1 MTLTKISLI
10 AAVTV
15 CCQLSFAASPAFA
28 LYSTAECNQL
38 NWDNAQVHYKSLD
51 DGTGSST
58 ELAAA
63 LINYD
68 VKDHDGRTVSSGLG
82 TNVIINDAKLGS
94 EEEYTICLYA
104 LINGEVVTQTITKN
118 ASPKKIAVKLATEAQ
133 KLASN
138 FFQNCN
144 VAYTATRP
152 KFDDKSSTEEIVIKP
167 SDMYINVVLANGGAG
182 KDASI
187 HKVSKNNF
195 QPDYKDTENTIGK
208 IVKEKKATTVGFQ
221 PTLVFKGQTYTDLPK
236 YYDIT
241 NDLFSDAGIID
252 TNKKSSLADK

>member
-15 CCQLSFAASPAFA
+15 CCQLSFAAGPAFA
-28 LYSTAECNQL
+28 QYSNAECNQL

-51 DGTGSST
+51 DGSGYSA

-63 LINYD
+63 LISYD
-68 VKDHDGRTVSSGLG
+68 VKDHDGRTVSSGMG
-82 TNVIINDAKLGS
+82 TTVYINDGKLGS

-133 KLASN
+133 KLESN
-138 FFQNCN
+138 FLQNCN

-152 KFDDKSSTEEIVIKP
+152 KFEDKNSTEEIAIQP
-167 SDMYINVVLANGGAG
+167 TDTYINVVLANGGTDRDG
-182 KDASI
+182 SI
-187 HKVSKNNF
+187 QRINKNIEKT
-195 QPDYKDTENTIGK
+195 DYKAAESTISK

-221 PTLVFKGQTYTDLPK
+221 AAIVFKGQVFTDLPK
-236 YYDIT
+236 YFDIT
-241 NDLFSDAGIID
+241 ENAFSDAG
-252 TNKKSSLADK
+252 TEVNK